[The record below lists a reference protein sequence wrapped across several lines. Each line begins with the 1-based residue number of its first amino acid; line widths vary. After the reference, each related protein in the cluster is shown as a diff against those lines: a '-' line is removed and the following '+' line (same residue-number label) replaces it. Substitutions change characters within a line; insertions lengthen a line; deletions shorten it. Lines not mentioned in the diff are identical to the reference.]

1 MRTLVFFGATG
12 NLFTRKI
19 LPALV
24 SLSSLGETFRVLAI
38 GRRFEDTSS
47 YCSFIATLL
56 CPLFPQDVL
65 LPFLERVTYV
75 RGDILEKDLAGRL
88 SHLFSPRDYLYFYLS
103 TLPSLYR
110 PALHLVAQLC
120 QEMAPESLCV
130 ALEKPFGQSGKDFLL
145 LEEDLKHV
153 FPEDH
158 VFYVDHYLGKATVQN
173 LIVLKAE
180 NLFVERLLSREFVE
194 EVRIAVFEEEGVG
207 ERGTF
212 YEETGAIK
220 DIFQNHLLQ
229 LLSLLTVDI
238 PPLCEEDQR
247 ECTAFLSKMAKRKAA
262 LLSRIRLP
270 KGEDVQLGQ
279 YEGYRRETGNPYS
292 LRETFFF
299 LPLFLETER
308 WRGVPFYLASGKRM
322 AEKRSFI
329 EVLFSS
335 TTPSPNRLIIE
346 IQPEERIDL
355 IVHVRT
361 PELVLGSSPVTLNFS
376 YSGTFKANTPQAYEK
391 ILYDFLHRDRTLFP
405 DSAFIREAW
414 HITDALLATLQRNP
428 PRFCRYRE
436 GMLTSTALFTA
447 KKISNEICLE

>member
-24 SLSSLGETFRVLAI
+24 SLFLAGEEFRVIAV
-38 GRRFEDTSS
+38 GRRLEDAPS
-47 YCSFIATLL
+47 YHSFVITLL
-56 CPLFPQDVL
+56 GSSFPHNAL
-65 LPFLERVTYV
+65 LSFLKRVSYV
-75 RGDILEKDLAGRL
+75 RGDIFEKDLTGRL
-88 SHLFSPRDYLYFYLS
+88 SSLLSPKDYLHFYLS

-110 PALHLVAQLC
+110 PVLHLVTQLC
-120 QEMAPESLCV
+120 QKMAPENLYV
-130 ALEKPFGQSGKDFLL
+130 ALEKPFGQSGRDFLL
-145 LEEDLKHV
+145 LEEDLKRL

-158 VFYVDHYLGKATVQN
+158 IFYVDHYLGKATVQN

-180 NLFVERLLSREFVE
+180 NLFIERLLSREFVE
-194 EVRIAVFEEEGVG
+194 EVHAAVFEEEGVG
-207 ERGTF
+207 ERGAF

-229 LLSLLTVDI
+229 LLSLLAVDI

-247 ECTAFLSKMAKRKAA
+247 ECTAFLSEMAKRKAA

-292 LRETFFF
+292 WKETFFF

-322 AEKRSFI
+322 AEKRSYL
-329 EVLFSS
+329 EVIFSS

-355 IVHVRT
+355 VIHVRT

-391 ILYDFLHRDRTLFP
+391 ILYDFLHGDRTLFP

-436 GMLTSTALFTA
+436 GMLTSTTLFTG
-447 KKISNEICLE
+447 KKISNEICLG